1 MKHRIDKDKLAQL
14 VEDWTRQLNSNNSDE
29 GEGDQQPA

>member
-14 VEDWTRQLNSNNSDE
+14 VQDWTRQLNSNISDQS
-29 GEGDQQPA
+29 EGDL